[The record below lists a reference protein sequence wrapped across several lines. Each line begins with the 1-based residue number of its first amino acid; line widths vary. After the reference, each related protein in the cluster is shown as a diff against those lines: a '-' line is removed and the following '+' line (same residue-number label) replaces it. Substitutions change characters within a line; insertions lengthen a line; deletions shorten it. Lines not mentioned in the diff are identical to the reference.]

1 MNIIKQITIEELR
14 LFANDL
20 MSKTYMELG
29 QKSNAKDIF
38 TFSCILAEDLQTDF
52 DTLTLEDITQSF
64 RQGIRNTKEFHLT
77 VKTYYKWIKDHRQV
91 IYNNETIEPQL
102 RDKRLRYRT
111 RKGTGM
117 KQINIKNIKQIK

>member
-1 MNIIKQITIEELR
+1 MIIKQIKIEELR

-20 MSKTYMELG
+20 IGKTYMELG

-52 DTLTLEDITQSF
+52 DTLTLEDIRQSF

-77 VKTYYKWIKDHRQV
+77 VKTYYKWIKDHRQM
-91 IYNNETIEPQL
+91 IYNNENIEPQMQ
-102 RDKRLRYRT
+102 DKRLRYRS
-111 RKGTGM
+111 RQGTGM
-117 KQINIKNIKQIK
+117 ERIGNKKIKQLI